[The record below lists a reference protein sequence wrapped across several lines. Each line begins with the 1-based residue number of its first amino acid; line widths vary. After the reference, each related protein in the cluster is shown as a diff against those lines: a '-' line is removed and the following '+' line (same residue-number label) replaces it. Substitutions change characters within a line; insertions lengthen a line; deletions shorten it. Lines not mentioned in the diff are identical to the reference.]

1 MTIYT
6 NADGNTIN
14 YDNIYHRH
22 DYKRHPVKVKA
33 MYRFRD
39 MFSSH
44 ILFALYQSCTVAVI
58 MTLS

>member
-22 DYKRHPVKVKA
+22 DYKRRPVKVKV

-44 ILFALYQSCTVAVI
+44 ILFAFINHVQWRL
-58 MTLS
+58 L